1 MKSVFQK
8 VSFGV
13 LALVMVVFG
22 LNKFLGFI
30 PVEPPMDPIAQRFLG
45 SMFTTYLFKVVAM
58 AEIIGGVLLM
68 FPKVRLLG
76 WLILSP
82 VVFNI
87 VSFHIAH
94 DFIGNGIWIIPST
107 VFLIIGFW
115 LKNDLFKLVKV

>member
-30 PVEPPMDPIAQRFLG
+30 PVEPPMDPTAQRFLG